1 MENKTLCA
9 FILAVIILIYLADL
23 SIKFLSKTT
32 DLTRIKLFLI
42 VDTIAMILGIILIIL
57 FKNQLF

>member
-23 SIKFLSKTT
+23 SIKFLKKKTNMT
-32 DLTRIKLFLI
+32 TVRLFLI